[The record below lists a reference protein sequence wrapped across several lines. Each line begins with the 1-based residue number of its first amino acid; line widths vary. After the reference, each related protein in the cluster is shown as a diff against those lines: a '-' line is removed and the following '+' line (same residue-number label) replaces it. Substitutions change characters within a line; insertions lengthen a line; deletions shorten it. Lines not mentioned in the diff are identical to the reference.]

1 MNIFEMWL
9 NGVKII
15 ISFIPIGIMML
26 LLPALLYF
34 AFDLLA
40 EALFGE
46 SIFANIFFHCKTYG
60 EMWEKFKQK
69 IKNRRGG
76 KG

>member
-15 ISFIPIGIMML
+15 ISFIPVGIMML

-46 SIFANIFFHCKTYG
+46 SMFANIFFDCKTYG
-60 EMWEKFKQK
+60 EVWEKIKQK
-69 IKNRRGG
+69 IRQKF
-76 KG
+76 KKE